1 MELKIKNGDYIP
13 DGLGGFV
20 TVQGTEKLLQ
30 RALLKLTA
38 RRGVFPFMED
48 FGSRLWQL
56 GRVEPTARR
65 AAAIQYAAEALEGE
79 PLTVTDVITADGEDG
94 VLRLQVILQG
104 AGGVHELGLTVR

>member
-1 MELKIKNGDYIP
+1 MELKIKNGDYVP
-13 DGLGGFV
+13 NGHGGFA

-38 RRGVFPFMED
+38 RRGLFPFMET

-56 GRVEPTARR
+56 GRVEPAGRR

-79 PLTVTDVITADGEDG
+79 SLTVTDVIPSDGGDG

-104 AGGVHELGLTVR
+104 ADGVHELGLTVR